1 MLNCKERKFEKY
13 GLYDESLRIVSDWKF
28 FFEILIIQNCC
39 YKHWNRV
46 VVNFA
51 YDGIS
56 SLPEN
61 LQICNSDRRQV
72 LKNYNRIIRSIE
84 KRDRRIQE
92 LDLPVMEI
100 IRQRI
105 RNKVKRLL

>member
-1 MLNCKERKFEKY
+1 MHNC
-13 GLYDESLRIVSDWKF
+13 S
-28 FFEILIIQNCC
+28 
-39 YKHWNRV
+39 YKHWHRV
-46 VVNFA
+46 VVN
-51 YDGIS
+51 YMCDGIS

-61 LQICNSDRRQV
+61 LQICNSERRQV